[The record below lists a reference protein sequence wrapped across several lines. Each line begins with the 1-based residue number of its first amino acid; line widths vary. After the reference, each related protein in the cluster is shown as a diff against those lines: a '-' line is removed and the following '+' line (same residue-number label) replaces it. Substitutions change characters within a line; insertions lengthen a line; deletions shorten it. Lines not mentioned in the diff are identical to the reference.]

1 MNKIELTQGKSAI
14 VDAEDFDRVSEFKWH
29 YLKVA
34 TGYAHRKQHIGYKDG
49 KRIRKNI
56 YMHRFIIGVEDS
68 KVHVDHINHD
78 TLDNRKSNLRL
89 CTHVENMRNQKNRK
103 GGSSKYKGVYKRRDN
118 RVKPFTAQ
126 IQFNYKNIYLGT
138 FATERDAAI
147 AYNKAA
153 LHYFGEFALLNDVS
167 ECQDWVDGLDY
178 EVISYKRPKTNRK

>member
-89 CTHVENMRNQKNRK
+89 CTNAENSRNQKIRK
-103 GGSSKYKGVYKRRDN
+103 GGSSKYKGVYKYSDN
-118 RVKPFTAQ
+118 RVKPFKAK
-126 IQFNYKNIYLGT
+126 IQFNYKTINLGY
-138 FATERDAAI
+138 FATEREAAI

-167 ECQDWVDGLDY
+167 ENNL
-178 EVISYKRPKTNRK
+178 K

>member
-14 VDAEDFDRVSEFKWH
+14 VDADDFDRVNEFKWQ
-29 YLKVA
+29 YNKKR
-34 TGYAHRKQHIGYKDG
+34 TGYARRIQHIGMKDG
-49 KRIRKNI
+49 KRIKKNI

-89 CTHVENMRNQKNRK
+89 CTHVENMRNRKIQK
-103 GGSSKYKGVYKRRDN
+103 GGSSKYKGVYKYSDN

-126 IQFNYKNIYLGT
+126 ITFNYKNIYLGY
-138 FATERDAAI
+138 FATEREAAI

-167 ECQDWVDGLDY
+167 ENNL
-178 EVISYKRPKTNRK
+178 K